1 MRQIEIN
8 ELKELLRDPSRN
20 EIVVYTTGSTGN
32 EKAIT
37 LTKENLLA
45 SARASNK
52 YLGAKPGE
60 TWSLLLPTNHIAGIN
75 VLVRSVEL
83 GTDPVGVEDLAD
95 YTAIVPTQLFKA
107 LNGDFQ
113 LLAHLK
119 NCKAVL
125 VGGAATPE
133 NLIAEAKAAGI
144 KIVTTYGSTET
155 CGGCI
160 YDGRPLEGIET
171 RINKDGLLEVKGPMV
186 FISDWYTT
194 SDLAE
199 IVDGQIKILGRND
212 DVIISGGENISLN
225 QIEQLL
231 QDKFTGINFV
241 AVGAPDPKWGTKLCL
256 LSDGNVEFDL
266 ISDFLIKAIGNYVV
280 PKEYVSQTTIPLMG
294 IGKVDRVAVQQLF
307 TSK

>member
-1 MRQIEIN
+1 MRQIEII
-8 ELKELLRDPSRN
+8 ELKELLCDPSRN

-52 YLGAKPGE
+52 YLGTKPGE

-83 GTDPVGVEDLAD
+83 GTDPVGIQDKAD

-107 LNGDFQ
+107 LNGDSQ
-113 LLAHLK
+113 LLAHLQ
-119 NCKAVL
+119 NCKVVL

-144 KIVTTYGSTET
+144 KIITTYGSTET

-212 DVIISGGENISLN
+212 DLIISGGENISIN
-225 QIEQLL
+225 QIERLL
-231 QDKFTGINFV
+231 QEKFTGDNFV
-241 AVGAPDPKWGTKLCL
+241 AVGVPDSKWGTKLCL
-256 LSDGNVEFDL
+256 LSDGDISFNS
-266 ISDFLIKAIGNYVV
+266 ISDLLRAEIGNHAV
-280 PKEYVSQTTIPLMG
+280 PKEYVSQNTIPLIG

>member
-1 MRQIEIN
+1 MRQIEII
-8 ELKELLRDPSRN
+8 ELIELLRDPSRN

-52 YLGAKPGE
+52 YLGAKSGE

-75 VLVRSVEL
+75 VLVRSFEL
-83 GTDPVGVEDLAD
+83 GTDPVGIQDKAD

-107 LNGDFQ
+107 LNGDSQ
-113 LLAHLK
+113 LLAHLQ
-119 NCKAVL
+119 NCKVVL
-125 VGGAATPE
+125 VGGAAIPE
-133 NLIAEAKAAGI
+133 NLISEAKAAGI
-144 KIVTTYGSTET
+144 KIITTYGSTET

-194 SDLAE
+194 SDLVE

-212 DVIISGGENISLN
+212 DLIISGGENISII
-225 QIEQLL
+225 QIERLL
-231 QDKFTGINFV
+231 QEKFTRANFV
-241 AVGAPDPKWGTKLCL
+241 AVGVPDSKWGTKLCL
-256 LSDGNVEFDL
+256 LSDSDISFNS
-266 ISDFLIKAIGNYVV
+266 ISDLLRAEIGNHAV
-280 PKEYVSQTTIPLMG
+280 PKEYVSQNTIPLIG

-307 TSK
+307 TIK